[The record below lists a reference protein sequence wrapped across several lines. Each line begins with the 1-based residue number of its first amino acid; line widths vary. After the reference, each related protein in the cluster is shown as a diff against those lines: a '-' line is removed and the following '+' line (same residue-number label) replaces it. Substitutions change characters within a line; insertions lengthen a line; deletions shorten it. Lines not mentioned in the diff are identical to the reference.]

1 MLRPFNCPKIDQGWA
16 EADQHVATVVVP
28 KVLSTSSIVEKNVFY
43 VMVYTHTSQIGM
55 APAVQS
61 LEVEQESIK
70 SPIHYLLTSGQSGTM
85 RGMTLDKR
93 AKHCEDIESIGS
105 LSAKFHHS
113 LRQYTQISRAKR
125 ASTKKSA

>member
-28 KVLSTSSIVEKNVFY
+28 KVLSTSSIVEKSRVLCDGIYSYF
-43 VMVYTHTSQIGM
+43 T
-55 APAVQS
+55 PAVQS

-70 SPIHYLLTSGQSGTM
+70 SPIHHLLTSGQSRTM